1 MSTLAPNPAMIKAAL
16 TAVWTTGDFGQI
28 AQYDTAPGEAF
39 VQHLALAS
47 GERVLDVACG
57 TGNFS
62 LPAARAGAQVTG
74 LDIAPNLLAQ
84 ARARAEAA
92 GLAIQFDEGD
102 AEALPY
108 ADGAFATVVSIF
120 GAMFAPR
127 PDRVAAELLRVCQP
141 GGRIAMLN
149 WTPASFT
156 AQLAGLVA
164 RIQSPPPHMTPPV
177 LWGVEATVRERLH
190 DGIKDLHQV
199 RRPYTLAFPFG
210 PGAAADMYI
219 RYLGAVQR
227 PYAALDAQRQPD
239 FRRDLERLI
248 AENNRAGDGTTRLE
262 TECLEVLAIR
272 A

>member
-1 MSTLAPNPAMIKAAL
+1 MSTLAPNPAMLKAAL
-16 TAVWTTGDFGQI
+16 TAAWSAGDFGQI
-28 AQYDTAPGEAF
+28 AQYDTAPGAAF
-39 VQHLALAS
+39 AQHLALAP
-47 GERVLDVACG
+47 GECVLDVACG

-62 LPAARAGAQVTG
+62 LPAARAGARVTG

-84 ARARAEAA
+84 ARARAQAA
-92 GLAIQFDEGD
+92 GLTIQFDEGD

-108 ADGAFATVVSIF
+108 ADGAFATVVSLF

-127 PDRVAAELLRVCQP
+127 PDQIAAELVRVCQP
-141 GGRIAMLN
+141 GGRLAMLN
-149 WTPASFT
+149 WTPTSFV

-164 RIQSPPPHMTPPV
+164 RIQPPPPQMIPPV

-190 DGIKDLHQV
+190 NGIKELSLA

-210 PGAAADMYI
+210 PDAAADMYI

-227 PYAALDAQRQPD
+227 PYAALDAQRQAE

-248 AENNRAGDGTTRLE
+248 AENNRAGDATTRIE

>member
-16 TAVWTTGDFGQI
+16 TAAWTTGDFGQI
-28 AQYDTAPGEAF
+28 AQYDTAAGEAF
-39 VQHLALAS
+39 VRRLALTP
-47 GERVLDVACG
+47 GDRVLDIACG

-84 ARARAEAA
+84 ARARAAAA

-108 ADGAFATVVSIF
+108 ADGAFATVVSLF

-127 PDRVAAELLRVCQP
+127 PDRVAAELVRVCQP

-149 WTPASFT
+149 WTPTSFV
-156 AQLAGLVA
+156 AQLAGLVG
-164 RIQSPPPHMTPPV
+164 RIQPPPPQMIPPV
-177 LWGVEATVRERLH
+177 LWGVENAVRERLRE
-190 DGIKDLHQV
+190 GVKELHLA
-199 RRPYTLAFPFG
+199 RRPYSLAFPFG
-210 PGAAADMYI
+210 PDATAGMYI
-219 RYLGAVQR
+219 QHLGAVQR
-227 PYAALDAQRQPD
+227 PYAALDAQRQAD
-239 FRRDLERLI
+239 FRRDLI
-248 AENNRAGDGTTRLE
+248 QIITENNRAGDGTTRLE